1 MTVLDVFWDD
11 DLVGKLKQR
20 TSHALVFSY
29 DPTYLSRPNARP
41 ISVALPLQ
49 EEPFAPPVSTAWF
62 ANLLPEGEVRGHV
75 ARRLGVSE
83 RNDFGL
89 LAGLGGEC
97 AGAIRL
103 LSPGGHGRPRETA
116 VRRPL
121 SWAELEETVARSP
134 RPSLLALML
143 SDDEIRLSLA
153 GAQDKLPVCLDGDAV
168 SLPVGGAAST
178 HLLKVGGGAFPG
190 LVRNEL
196 FCLELARRVGL
207 PAPEARLAPTVTP
220 MLLVERYD
228 RTIAAD
234 GTVTRLHQEDL
245 CQALGVDPDAKYE
258 SEGGPGL
265 RDAFALVTRTSGRPL
280 VDRRNLLTWVLL
292 NRLIGNADAHGKNV
306 SLLHGGRRSSDAP
319 RLAPFYDL
327 VCTAVYPELSQKP
340 AMKVGGEARW
350 DRIEAR
356 HWRRFAEA
364 VDIGPAFLQKAG
376 LDLCRAVEAEAP
388 EVARSVGKDEV
399 VDRIRSYVE
408 RQVRVLRAELG
419 RIT

>member
-1 MTVLDVFWDD
+1 MKMIHEVAHKGGRV
-11 DLVGKLKQR
+11 
-20 TSHALVFSY
+20 TSFE
-29 DPTYLSRPNARP
+29 
-41 ISVALPLQ
+41 SVC
-49 EEPFAPPVSTAWF
+49 
-62 ANLLPEGEVRGHV
+62 G
-75 ARRLGVSE
+75 
-83 RNDFGL
+83 
-89 LAGLGGEC
+89 
-97 AGAIRL
+97 
-103 LSPGGHGRPRETA
+103 
-116 VRRPL
+116 
-121 SWAELEETVARSP
+121 
-134 RPSLLALML
+134 
-143 SDDEIRLSLA
+143 
-153 GAQDKLPVCLDGDAV
+153 
-168 SLPVGGAAST
+168 
-178 HLLKVGGGAFPG
+178 
-190 LVRNEL
+190 
-196 FCLELARRVGL
+196 GL

-306 SLLHGGRRSSDAP
+306 SLLHGDRRSTGAP
-319 RLAPFYDL
+319 QLAPFYDL